1 MGDSSGSR
9 THAHL
14 PNLDR
19 NSDRCPVS
27 GQPQLVQIEPLLL
40 QSAARRFRCCS
51 SLTFTSARTRAARNV
66 APRCD
71 ATISSAL
78 LLNAQLSR
86 IRAGSLGHRNG
97 TRANRPSQ
105 SSRPRSSQRSPLG
118 SGHDHIDLPAAAA
131 GTHQPLAPIEYGRF
145 GAVASSHLGVVGLV
159 NAIEGAPITYLRTL
173 SFLALLIA
181 NIVRPRPEQ
190 WRKNS

>member
-118 SGHDHIDLPAAAA
+118 SGHDHIDLPAARANRVR
-131 GTHQPLAPIEYGRF
+131 TFRRRSEQPSRCGRARQCDRRSTDNISPHLELSRAP
-145 GAVASSHLGVVGLV
+145 H
-159 NAIEGAPITYLRTL
+159 
-173 SFLALLIA
+173 
-181 NIVRPRPEQ
+181 
-190 WRKNS
+190 RKYCKTAT